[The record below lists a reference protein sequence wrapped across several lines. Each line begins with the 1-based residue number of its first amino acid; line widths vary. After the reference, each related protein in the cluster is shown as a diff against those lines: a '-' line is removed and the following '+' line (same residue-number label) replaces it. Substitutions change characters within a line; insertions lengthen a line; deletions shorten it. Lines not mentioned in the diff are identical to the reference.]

1 MLMLNNCWKQKAKIK
16 FSKLEKILVNVRCH
30 GILTLLWVN
39 WCARKEYWAVAT
51 ARDAHERWVGGVE
64 SANRSWKPSGSE
76 STEEDV
82 DTPLPSSFLRPHQPI
97 KPNLT
102 ISKKNHKSHAIFL
115 SFFFFKYF
123 LLFSS
128 KSRVNSAH
136 HITAFFTRPWCAV
149 FYLTIFLAFLLIYML
164 L

>member
-1 MLMLNNCWKQKAKIK
+1 MLNNCWKQKAKIK

-51 ARDAHERWVGGVE
+51 ARDARERWVGGLNQPTVAE
-64 SANRSWKPSGSE
+64 NLVATSLQKRTW
-76 STEEDV
+76 THHC
-82 DTPLPSSFLRPHQPI
+82 LPPFWGLTNQSNQISQFPRKTI
-97 KPNLT
+97 KVT
-102 ISKKNHKSHAIFL
+102 RYFFL
-115 SFFFFKYF
+115 SFFKYF

>member
-1 MLMLNNCWKQKAKIK
+1 MSRDINFIMSELMRKK
-16 FSKLEKILVNVRCH
+16 
-30 GILTLLWVN
+30 GI
-39 WCARKEYWAVAT
+39 
-51 ARDAHERWVGGVE
+51 
-64 SANRSWKPSGSE
+64 SGSC
-76 STEEDV
+76 DLRQHA
-82 DTPLPSSFLRPHQPI
+82 TPTSDELAGLNQPTVAENLVAGSLQKRTWTHHCLPPFWGLTNQSNQISQFPRKTI
-97 KPNLT
+97 KVT
-102 ISKKNHKSHAIFL
+102 RYFFL
-115 SFFFFKYF
+115 SFFKYF

>member
-1 MLMLNNCWKQKAKIK
+1 MLNNCWKQKAKIK
-16 FSKLEKILVNVRCH
+16 FSKLEKISVNVRCH

-39 WCARKEYWAVAT
+39 WCARKEYRAVAT
-51 ARDAHERWVGGVE
+51 CDSTRRPRAMSWRVE
-64 SANRSWKPSGSE
+64 SANCSWKSSGNE

-82 DTPLPSSFLRPHQPI
+82 DTPLPSFFLRPHQPI

-115 SFFFFKYF
+115 PFFFKYF

-128 KSRVNSAH
+128 KSRVNSTH
-136 HITAFFTRPWCAV
+136 HSIFHTAMMRYFLPYKFFC
-149 FYLTIFLAFLLIYML
+149 ILLIYML